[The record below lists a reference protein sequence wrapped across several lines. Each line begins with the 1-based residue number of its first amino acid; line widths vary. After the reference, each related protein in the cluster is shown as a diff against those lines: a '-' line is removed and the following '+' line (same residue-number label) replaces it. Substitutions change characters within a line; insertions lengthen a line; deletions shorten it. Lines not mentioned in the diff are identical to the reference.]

1 MRKKT
6 TDTSY
11 NATKRHKDRSASLVI
26 FSPNVDVTDKKEKEE
41 TQKRTAVAWKASV
54 P

>member
-11 NATKRHKDRSASLVI
+11 ATKRHKDRSASLAI
-26 FSPNVDVTDKKEKEE
+26 FSPNVDVTDKKK
-41 TQKRTAVAWKASV
+41 KK
-54 P
+54 